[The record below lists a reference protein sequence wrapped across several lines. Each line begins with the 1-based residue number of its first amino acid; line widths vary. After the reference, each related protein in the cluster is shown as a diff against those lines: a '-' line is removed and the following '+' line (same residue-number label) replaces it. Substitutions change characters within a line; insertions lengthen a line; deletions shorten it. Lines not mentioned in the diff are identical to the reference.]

1 MSARPLLIL
10 LTAALASTAQA
21 SAERERVLSVPVPLA
36 DLDLARERDAERLLE
51 RLQTAAWRACGGDPR
66 RHPSY
71 EVMPRYVR
79 EVFAECRDDAV
90 AQAVAEVASPALSA
104 VHARRSAVD

>member
-1 MSARPLLIL
+1 MSARPFLIL

-21 SAERERVLSVPVPLA
+21 SAERERVASVAVPVA
-36 DLDLARERDAERLLE
+36 DLDLARERDAELLLE

-71 EVMPRYVR
+71 QVMPSYVR

-90 AQAVAEVASPALSA
+90 AQAVAELASPALSA
-104 VHARRSAVD
+104 VHARQPAVD